1 MRAAEPRSC
10 IVYRA
15 HDQQDTQVLPVYQT
29 NKTEPSIA
37 EPDDADRTSVRSIMA
52 HDLKCARRDLE
63 LARVTDLMVTH
74 SIGCLPIVDD
84 RRHPIGIITRTDL
97 AEHLNVAL
105 RSVQHGAW
113 TRPTAAVRAAEDIM
127 MPVMFSLKD
136 NASIADA
143 AALMTAEDT
152 HHLLI
157 TDAAGVLVGVVS
169 SKDVM
174 TWVAKRTARGRAASV
189 TLPLDWR
196 PVDPF

>member
-1 MRAAEPRSC
+1 MRPAETRSC

-15 HDQQDTQVLPVYQT
+15 HDQHDSHVLPAY
-29 NKTEPSIA
+29 PARPAPPPIA
-37 EPDDADRTSVRSIMA
+37 EPEEADRTSVRTIMA
-52 HDLKCARRDLE
+52 HDLRCARRDLE

-84 RRHPIGIITRTDL
+84 RRQPIGIITRTDL

-105 RSVQHGAW
+105 RSAQHGTW
-113 TRPTAAVRAAEDIM
+113 TRPATALRVAEDIM

-157 TDAAGVLVGVVS
+157 TDAANVLVGVVS

-174 TWVAKRTARGRAASV
+174 NWVARRTARARSASA
-189 TLPLDWR
+189 TLPPTWR
-196 PVDPF
+196 PVDH